1 MGGREAPLILA
12 SGSPR
17 RKALLEALGYPLR
30 LVPPEVEEDL
40 DLPPRELAQA
50 VARRKGERVEGQWV
64 LAADTVVDLEG
75 EALGKPRDREEN
87 RLFLRRLSGGP
98 TWSTPP
104 STSARLW
111 TWWRRCTPP
120 AFTSAR

>member
-50 VARRKGERVEGQWV
+50 LARRKGERVEGQWV
-64 LAADTVVDLEG
+64 LAADTVVDLE
-75 EALGKPRDREEN
+75 A
-87 RLFLRRLSGGP
+87 RLWASPGTGRRTAFSSAASRGGP

-104 STSARLW
+104 STSARL
-111 TWWRRCTPP
+111 
-120 AFTSAR
+120 